1 MAIGSAVSAGRNNRP
16 TNSKCGITGIRGRIA
31 RMCSIA
37 YALTATAIAVQR
49 RCTVTATV
57 VTSPT

>member
-16 TNSKCGITGIRGRIA
+16 TNAKCGITGIRGRIA

-37 YALTATAIAVQR
+37 YALAATAIAVR
-49 RCTVTATV
+49 
-57 VTSPT
+57 